1 MATFTPG
8 HLHIER
14 HALTKDDVSY
24 DLNIEYEVAPDPN
37 SRDKGMQFKMHGSIQ
52 GKDMSET
59 FFLPKVEAYN
69 FASNV
74 TKIAE
79 QYGIPKHLS
88 NIGSIH
94 KHYDMMFEDIRQ
106 QLNMKSGD
114 AIDLKEFE

>member
-1 MATFTPG
+1 MAKFEPG

-24 DLNIEYEVAPDPN
+24 DLNINYEVVTDPGKG
-37 SRDKGMQFKMHGSIQ
+37 KGMQFKMHGSIQ

-59 FFLPKVEAYN
+59 FFLPKEEAYN

-79 QYGIPKHLS
+79 KYGIPKTMS
-88 NIGSIH
+88 SIGSVH
-94 KHYDMMFEDIRQ
+94 KHYDAMFEDVRV

-114 AIDLKEFE
+114 PIKPEHFE

>member
-1 MATFTPG
+1 MAQFEPG

-14 HALTKDDVSY
+14 HALNTADVSY
-24 DLNIEYEVAPDPN
+24 DINLEYEVATDP
-37 SRDKGMQFKMHGSIQ
+37 SKGKGIQFKMHGSIQ
-52 GKDMSET
+52 NKPMNET

-88 NIGSIH
+88 NIGSVH
-94 KHYDMMFEDIRQ
+94 KHYDLMFEDIREK
-106 QLNMKSGD
+106 LNMKSGD
-114 AIDLKEFE
+114 SIDLKDFE

>member
-14 HALTKDDVSY
+14 HALNTADVSY
-24 DLNIEYEVAPDPN
+24 DINLDYEVASDP
-37 SRDKGMQFKMHGSIQ
+37 SKGKGIQFKMHGSIQ
-52 GKDMSET
+52 GKAMNET
-59 FFLPKVEAYN
+59 FFLPKEEAYN

-88 NIGSIH
+88 NIGSVH
-94 KHYDMMFEDIRQ
+94 KHYDLMFEDIRV

-114 AIDLKEFE
+114 PIDIQEFE